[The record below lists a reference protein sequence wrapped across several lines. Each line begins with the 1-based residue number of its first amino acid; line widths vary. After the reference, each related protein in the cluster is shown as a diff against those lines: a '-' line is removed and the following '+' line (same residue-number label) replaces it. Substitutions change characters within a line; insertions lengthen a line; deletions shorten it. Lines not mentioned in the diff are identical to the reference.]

1 MNRQIAVPAKLR
13 CREKGFERRHVRSKL
28 ACLALVIAIVAMN
41 ACLARCQ
48 VSDLSDQQQIQA
60 LIQKLVTHVA
70 AGELLDPSLPAV
82 EREEQTRPFAIS
94 YEIKLDSEG
103 PVQVSGTTARVPV
116 RLTFENSSATS
127 HEELE
132 KSASLTFVKQ
142 NNQWYFANYDFLK
155 ASPVE
160 IVIFGWGMLFAA
172 TWTFLVLRKWRALR
186 KKRTG
191 PFELSGAISDYFH
204 SLNPFS
210 WFREN

>member
-94 YEIKLDSEG
+94 YEIKLDSKG

-127 HEELE
+127 HEELQE
-132 KSASLTFVKQ
+132 SVILNFVKR
-142 NNQWYFANYDFLK
+142 NCQWYFANYNFLK
-155 ASPVE
+155 ASPIE
-160 IVIFGWGMLFAA
+160 IVIFSCGMLIAA
-172 TWTFLVLRKWRALR
+172 TWAFFALRQWRVLRE
-186 KKRTG
+186 KRTG
-191 PFELSGAISDYFH
+191 PIEFSGLISDYFYAV
-204 SLNPFS
+204 NPFS
-210 WFREN
+210 WFRRD